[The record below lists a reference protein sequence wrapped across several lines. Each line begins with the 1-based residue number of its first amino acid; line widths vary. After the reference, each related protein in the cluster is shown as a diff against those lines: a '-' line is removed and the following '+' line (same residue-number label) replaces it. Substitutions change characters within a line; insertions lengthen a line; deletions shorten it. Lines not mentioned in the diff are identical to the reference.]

1 MWSKKIQQQDK
12 KLATQ
17 ICDLICDR
25 AFIDLI
31 ELIPTNFI
39 IEDYLRKSELVE
51 EIEAKLSSEESNL
64 YFTTGFC
71 NNCYL
76 LDESK
81 KADIICFKSYFSTE
95 IILSLAF
102 IKSKNK
108 KSYIGLKICIKPAN
122 SEEELDVN
130 NADNPFDW

>member
-12 KLATQ
+12 ELVIQ

-25 AFIDLI
+25 AFNDLI
-31 ELIPTNFI
+31 ELIPTNLI
-39 IEDYLRKSELVE
+39 IEDYPNKSELVE
-51 EIEAKLSSEESNL
+51 EIEAKLSGQEPNL

-76 LDESK
+76 LDRSK
-81 KADIICFKSYFSTE
+81 KADIICFKSYFNLE
-95 IILSLAF
+95 ILLSLAF

-108 KSYIGLKICIKPAN
+108 KRYIGLKICSKPAN

-130 NADNPFDW
+130 NADNPIDW